1 MHDKHRTTSRNTS
14 GLRPP
19 TLGPEA
25 TPAKEG
31 PSPSP
36 DARRD
41 FEQAGRALEQ
51 IRSAEAMVIALIASL
66 PDAGEM
72 RVQVPSLRDQL
83 LRLRRQMI
91 AAKSACLEIGV
102 RF

>member
-1 MHDKHRTTSRNTS
+1 MHEKPETTPHNTS
-14 GLRPP
+14 GPSTP
-19 TLGPEA
+19 KPKGPEA
-25 TPAKEG
+25 APARG
-31 PSPSP
+31 ADPSP
-36 DARRD
+36 DAARD
-41 FEQAGRALEQ
+41 FEQACRALEQ

-72 RVQVPSLRDQL
+72 RVQVPMFRDQL
-83 LRLRRQMI
+83 LSLRRQMI

>member
-1 MHDKHRTTSRNTS
+1 MHQKHRTTSRDTS
-14 GLRPP
+14 GSVPP
-19 TLGPEA
+19 TPGPCGGAGEG
-25 TPAKEG
+25 G

-36 DARRD
+36 EAARD
-41 FEQAGRALEQ
+41 FDQARRALEQ

-72 RVQVPSLRDQL
+72 RVQVPSFRDQL